1 MSDVFEVSYVFHG
14 NDVGRLQTV
23 TVDIKQIHSVDIVSI
38 GIEIYI
44 LYIFNKIFVYIKKE
58 IVNFGMKRLPQ
69 CSYTHVKVIQGTND
83 SECSV
88 LSDIP
93 VNSRMVFLVCKI
105 FFVLK
110 SSVTCA
116 TTRKMKYQV
125 TIIMHLLNYTSVA
138 GHM

>member
-1 MSDVFEVSYVFHG
+1 M
-14 NDVGRLQTV
+14 
-23 TVDIKQIHSVDIVSI
+23 DIVSI

-44 LYIFNKIFVYIKKE
+44 SYIFNKIFVYIKKE
-58 IVNFGMKRLPQ
+58 IVNFGMKHLPRLPQ
-69 CSYTHVKVIQGTND
+69 CSYAHVKVIQGTNN
-83 SECSV
+83 SECYV

-93 VNSRMVFLVCKI
+93 VNIRMVSLVCKI
-105 FFVLK
+105 FLVLK

-125 TIIMHLLNYTSVA
+125 TIITHLLNYISVA